1 MITPEMIKEAEA
13 SLIPRFAAF
22 EAVSEKNTE
31 RVLQSFW
38 SHKVSDAHLQY
49 TNGYGYD
56 DIGRD
61 TLDAMYAEVFG
72 GEDALVR
79 HSLINGTHAIST
91 ALFGVLRPGDTLLS
105 VTGKPY
111 DTLLGVIGLSGE
123 KGSGTLFDYGIQ
135 YEEVPLCDD
144 MDAYLASIEQTVLQ
158 VQPRMVYV
166 QRSRGYARRRT
177 LTIAEIGRI
186 AELVKSVLPDAVLFV
201 DNCYG
206 EFCEALEPCHVG
218 ASLIAG
224 SLIKNP
230 GGGLAPCGG
239 YIVGEKAL
247 IALCAARHTVPGIG
261 KEAGCSLDFNRLA
274 YQGLFMAPH
283 VVMNALKTAL
293 FAAKMA
299 ELYGFDCSPSS
310 ESLRSDIIQTIT
322 FHEEGKLLSFMAGIQ
337 SGAPINSY
345 VTPVPWD
352 MPGYDSPVV
361 MAAGA
366 FVAGASIELSADGKI
381 LPPYTAFL
389 QGGLTYE
396 SGKIGILRAFFSL

>member
-1 MITPEMIKEAEA
+1 MITPEMIAGEEA
-13 SLIPRFAAF
+13 SLFPFFRSL
-22 EAVSEKNTE
+22 EQVSEKNTE
-31 RVLQSFW
+31 RVLQAFW
-38 SHKVSDAHLQY
+38 AHKVSDAHLAY

-61 TLDAMYAEVFG
+61 TLDSIYASVFG

-79 HSLINGTHAIST
+79 HSLINGTHAIAT

-111 DTLLGVIGLSGE
+111 DTLLGVIGISGE
-123 KGSGTLFDYGIQ
+123 EGSGTLLDYGIG
-135 YEEVPLCDD
+135 YAEVPLSDD
-144 MDAYLASIEQTVLQ
+144 MDSYLASIREAVLRTL
-158 VQPRMVYV
+158 PRMVYI
-166 QRSRGYARRRT
+166 QRSRGYALRRT
-177 LTIAEIGRI
+177 LTIGEIGRI
-186 AELVKSVLPDAVLFV
+186 ADVIQSVLPEAIVFV

-206 EFCEALEPCHVG
+206 EFCESLEPCHVG
-218 ASLIAG
+218 VHLIAG

-239 YIVGEKAL
+239 YIVGRKDL
-247 IALCAARHTVPGIG
+247 ISLCAARHTVPGIG

-283 VVMNALKTAL
+283 VVQNALKTAI

-299 ELYGFDCSPSS
+299 EFYSFDCSPASDAF
-310 ESLRSDIIQTIT
+310 RSDIIQTIT
-322 FHEEGKLLSFMAGIQ
+322 FHDEKKLLAFMDGIQ
-337 SGAPINSY
+337 AGAPVNSF

-361 MAAGA
+361 MAAGT
-366 FVAGASIELSADGKI
+366 FTAGASIELSADGKCV
-381 LPPYTAFL
+381 PPFTAFL